1 VVAVKAH
8 TPAMDSTYAQS
19 IPAMARWWFL
29 SSRRPVD
36 PNQQIYVQLQKAIGP
51 ARRDQPTHPDFT
63 TRGVSQT
70 ARLSWWRFLAE
81 ICALSDG
88 SCSLRSGLMAKHRHL
103 HLIG

>member
-81 ICALSDG
+81 ICALSGG